1 MRCRNSYKKTAC
13 TFPYARTYKKE
24 SVFRLIR
31 GKYRTTKIFNEKK
44 ELVTTNSRIDYRE
57 LKQSKGLWRPS
68 NGIEREMP
76 VLRGYELLAVDSS
89 VLGSDTRQ
97 PRFVSHPR
105 TERIVPR
112 PPLFLHRIS
121 CNTELLSPETAAL
134 SRTRGEDI
142 RARAPP
148 SATSLPC
155 SFSCSLSD
163 STSGP
168 MFSAW
173 YIAGREPEE
182 LSTHTLGSACRCYT
196 SAGLCGQ
203 KRWPFALGVASCEP
217 SIDDEARGG

>member
-13 TFPYARTYKKE
+13 TFPYACTYKKE

-44 ELVTTNSRIDYRE
+44 L
-57 LKQSKGLWRPS
+57 KGLWRPS
-68 NGIEREMP
+68 KGIEREMP

-173 YIAGREPEE
+173 YIAGREPESYPPT
-182 LSTHTLGSACRCYT
+182 LSARPVVATRVPAC
-196 SAGLCGQ
+196 AGKNAG
-203 KRWPFALGVASCEP
+203 P
-217 SIDDEARGG
+217 SR

>member
-1 MRCRNSYKKTAC
+1 MRCRDSYEKTAC

-44 ELVTTNSRIDYRE
+44 ELATTNSRIDYRE
-57 LKQSKGLWRPS
+57 LEK
-68 NGIEREMP
+68 IERTLATFERNRKGNACP
-76 VLRGYELLAVDSS
+76 SRVRTSRGRFI
-89 VLGSDTRQ
+89 GSRIRYAATSF
-97 PRFVSHPR
+97 RFASTYR
-105 TERIVPR
+105 TNRPAR

-173 YIAGREPEE
+173 YIAGREPESYPPT
-182 LSTHTLGSACRCYT
+182 LSARLVVATRVPAC
-196 SAGLCGQ
+196 AGKNAG
-203 KRWPFALGVASCEP
+203 P
-217 SIDDEARGG
+217 SR

>member
-13 TFPYARTYKKE
+13 TFPYACTYKKE

-44 ELVTTNSRIDYRE
+44 ELATTKSRIDYRE
-57 LKQSKGLWRPS
+57 LKKLKGLWRPS

-173 YIAGREPEE
+173 YIAGREPESYPPT
-182 LSTHTLGSACRCYT
+182 LSARLVVATRVPACADKN
-196 SAGLCGQ
+196 AG
-203 KRWPFALGVASCEP
+203 P
-217 SIDDEARGG
+217 SR